1 MIKPQKLKK
10 GDTIAIVSPSSG
22 LAGEPQVRWRTE
34 QGIENIQTLGYHVKV
49 MDNSLNGIAW
59 NFEHPKERAEILTA
73 AFVDSE
79 VQAILCTI
87 GGYESVRIIP
97 FLDDEVI
104 RQHPKIFIG
113 YSDITPFHLHMY
125 KLGITSFYGPALLT
139 DFAENVEL
147 DAYTVDHLFSAIGD
161 TQPIG
166 NIPTSDEVRV
176 FGLRWEEDK
185 RHIAR
190 EKMPNGDYIHISG
203 HGTVQGQLIGGCFES
218 LDKLRGTPYFPEL
231 EQFQGKILFLET
243 SEVQVDPMSFEET
256 LRAFGLMGIYDVV
269 SGIVLGR
276 PQNGVH
282 QEAYHDKLR
291 LITKEFHQETL
302 PIIGNASFGHN
313 EPKCTLPYGVQATLS
328 ADTLSLSIDEAAVVN

>member
-113 YSDITPFHLHMY
+113 YSDITPLHLHMY

-161 TQPIG
+161 T
-166 NIPTSDEVRV
+166 
-176 FGLRWEEDK
+176 
-185 RHIAR
+185 
-190 EKMPNGDYIHISG
+190 
-203 HGTVQGQLIGGCFES
+203 
-218 LDKLRGTPYFPEL
+218 
-231 EQFQGKILFLET
+231 
-243 SEVQVDPMSFEET
+243 
-256 LRAFGLMGIYDVV
+256 
-269 SGIVLGR
+269 
-276 PQNGVH
+276 
-282 QEAYHDKLR
+282 
-291 LITKEFHQETL
+291 
-302 PIIGNASFGHN
+302 
-313 EPKCTLPYGVQATLS
+313 
-328 ADTLSLSIDEAAVVN
+328 

>member
-1 MIKPQKLKK
+1 MIKPHKLKK

-22 LAGEPQVRWRTE
+22 LAGEPQIRWRTE
-34 QGIENIQTLGYHVKV
+34 QGIANIQALGYRVKV

-73 AFVDSE
+73 AFADPE

-113 YSDITPFHLHMY
+113 YSDITPLHLHMY
-125 KLGITSFYGPALLT
+125 KLGIASFYGPALLT

-147 DAYTVDHLFSAIGD
+147 DAYTVDHLLAVIGD

-166 NIPTSDEVRV
+166 AISTSDTVRV
-176 FGLRWEEDK
+176 FGLRWDEDK

-190 EKMPNGDYIHISG
+190 EKMPNGDYMHISG
-203 HGTVQGQLIGGCFES
+203 QGTVQGQLIGGCFES
-218 LDKLRGTPYFPEL
+218 LDKLRGTPYFPDL
-231 EQFQGKILFLET
+231 DQFKGKILFLET

-269 SGIVLGR
+269 AGIVLGR

-291 LITKEFHQETL
+291 LIMKEFHQEAR
-302 PIIGNASFGHN
+302 PVIGNASFGHN
-313 EPKCTLPYGVQATLS
+313 EPKCPLPYGVQATLS
-328 ADTLSLSIDEAAVVN
+328 ADALSLSIDEAAVVD